1 MSPAEGLSL
10 GLGVS
15 ILASNLYKIEDSHSI
30 DHDWLPE
37 LALIIFFLTNE
48 NLFFGQLTN
57 EKHPYLE
64 KEEE

>member
-15 ILASNLYKIEDSHSI
+15 ILASNLYKIENSDYV
-30 DHDWLPE
+30 DCDWLLV
-37 LALIIFFLTNE
+37 LALIIFLLTNE
-48 NLFFGQLTN
+48 KLFFGQLTN